1 MDLLKDKYVIVEI
14 IPTSLKKENGQVVE
28 LTALKVDGLKL
39 IDRFNYRLNKDNVS
53 IKEFTDMCSYDDDK
67 FTYLD
72 QSSDILKEFK
82 NWVEDLP
89 ILIIDNTYTL
99 NYFDDLDNKLE
110 LVFPYLELEFNGEVI
125 QKMIDKYKL
134 ESSNYMVD
142 LVYEA
147 IIRHF

>member
-1 MDLLKDKYVIVEI
+1 MNLEKDKYIIVEI

-53 IKEFTDMCSYDDDK
+53 IKEFLDMCSYDDDK

-99 NYFDDLDNKLE
+99 NYFDDLENKLE

-134 ESSNYMVD
+134 EASNYMVD

>member
-82 NWVEDLP
+82 NWVSDLP
-89 ILIIDNTYTL
+89 LLIIDNTYTL
-99 NYFDDLDNKLE
+99 DYFDEIENSKE

>member
-1 MDLLKDKYVIVEI
+1 MDLVKDKYVIVEI

-134 ESSNYMVD
+134 EASNYMVD